1 MEESDEELG
10 TLAALINLE
19 FIEKMGRPKGLSWGM
34 FSMFKSDLWRPFIV
48 GYAKE
53 KNKEEKAHPAFFRKT
68 ILIKESLLY
77 NEIEI
82 NLSLVNSYKSCLLS
96 NRSGR
101 KFNNLMILVF
111 ND

>member
-53 KNKEEKAHPAFFRKT
+53 KNKEEPAFFRKT